1 MANSIQQAKIASTP
15 SEKVKTNEL
24 AGRVRIAFAEYEAS
38 AEQSTIHMFSI
49 PNGARLLSG
58 SVAYDALG
66 SSTTLSVDNGRL
78 KVLTTNTSYGSANQ
92 TVTGLTV
99 GQRYTFQTNM
109 YYGNASLVTVLTG
122 AVSVNSGWQSADFL
136 WTYSFTAGSTSLLI
150 DCQKFELIL
159 EDILKA
165 FRADL

>member
-58 SVAYDALG
+58 TVAYDALG
-66 SSTTLSVDNGRL
+66 SSTTISVGYAAHNKADGTTESADVDQY
-78 KVLTTNTSYGSANQ
+78 KAAAASTSAQSVAVLDTIALDKNAVTDADKDGVPV
-92 TVTGLTV
+92 TVTLAGAN
-99 GQRYTFQTNM
+99 G
-109 YYGNASLVTVLTG
+109 TG
-122 AVSVNSGWQSADFL
+122 TIQLQMLYA
-136 WTYSFTAGSTSLLI
+136 I
-150 DCQKFELIL
+150 D
-159 EDILKA
+159 
-165 FRADL
+165 

>member
-58 SVAYDALG
+58 TVAYDALG
-66 SSTTLSVDNGRL
+66 SSTTISVGYAAHNKADDTAESADVDQY
-78 KVLTTNTSYGSANQ
+78 KAAAASTSAESVVVLDTIALDKNAVTDANKDGVPV
-92 TVTGLTV
+92 TVTLAGAN
-99 GQRYTFQTNM
+99 G
-109 YYGNASLVTVLTG
+109 TG
-122 AVSVNSGWQSADFL
+122 TIQLQMLYV
-136 WTYSFTAGSTSLLI
+136 I
-150 DCQKFELIL
+150 D
-159 EDILKA
+159 
-165 FRADL
+165 

>member
-66 SSTTLSVDNGRL
+66 SSTTISVGYAAHTKADGTSEAADVDEY
-78 KVLTTNTSYGSANQ
+78 KAAAASTSAQSVAVLDTIALGKN
-92 TVTGLTV
+92 TVTDADKDGV
-99 GQRYTFQTNM
+99 P
-109 YYGNASLVTVLTG
+109 VTVTLAGANGTG
-122 AVSVNSGWQSADFL
+122 TIQLQVLYV
-136 WTYSFTAGSTSLLI
+136 I
-150 DCQKFELIL
+150 D
-159 EDILKA
+159 
-165 FRADL
+165 

>member
-58 SVAYDALG
+58 TVAYDALG
-66 SSTTLSVDNGRL
+66 SSTTISVGYAAHNKADGTTEAADVDQY
-78 KVLTTNTSYGSANQ
+78 KAAAASTSAESVAVLNTIALDKNAVTDADKDGVPV
-92 TVTGLTV
+92 TVTLAGAN
-99 GQRYTFQTNM
+99 G
-109 YYGNASLVTVLTG
+109 TG
-122 AVSVNSGWQSADFL
+122 TIQLQMLYA
-136 WTYSFTAGSTSLLI
+136 I
-150 DCQKFELIL
+150 D
-159 EDILKA
+159 
-165 FRADL
+165 

>member
-66 SSTTLSVDNGRL
+66 SSTTISVGYAAHTKSDGTTEAADVDQY
-78 KVLTTNTSYGSANQ
+78 KAAAASTSAQSVVVLDTIALDKNAVTDANKDGVPV
-92 TVTGLTV
+92 TVTLAGAN
-99 GQRYTFQTNM
+99 G
-109 YYGNASLVTVLTG
+109 TG
-122 AVSVNSGWQSADFL
+122 TIQLQMLYV
-136 WTYSFTAGSTSLLI
+136 I
-150 DCQKFELIL
+150 D
-159 EDILKA
+159 
-165 FRADL
+165 